1 MSDAD
6 LKQISHLLERAPPAL
21 AALSVGA
28 VVADSRRVRGGELY
42 FGLRGSQTPADYYV
56 DAAFAAGAVAA
67 VVEDHLETLSWRD
80 GKPIWHSPDAR
91 ALLGAALAKQAALTA
106 ESVFVAGVTGT
117 NGKSSV
123 THLLTAILPQ
133 PGFVVGTLGWGREG
147 QLHAQAHTTPD
158 IASLH
163 RIIADCRNQ
172 GAASI
177 AMEVSSHALDQ
188 QRVAGVPIQLA
199 VFTNLSR
206 DHLDYH
212 GDMEQYFAAKARLFS
227 RPELRYAVIN
237 ADDPWSTR
245 LLERLGGDVQ
255 CITFGIERGDV
266 RAQAIHSDAAGLAI
280 TVQTP
285 FGECLLKSPWL
296 GRVNAYNLLAALAAG
311 LVLGQPLASLLER
324 LERVAPVP
332 GRLQPVYSAGDGPL
346 AVVDYA
352 HTPDAL
358 RRVLDDLRQMSQGDL
373 WCVLGCGGER
383 DRGKRPLMAGIA
395 ENLADWVVLT
405 DDNPRHESAQAI
417 MDEML
422 LGMEQPATAIRVH
435 DRGCA
440 IALAIR
446 AAREGDCVLIAGKGH
461 ERYQEYN
468 GIRRPFNDVEAA
480 TRAQEIW
487 Q

>member
-1 MSDAD
+1 MSDVG
-6 LKQISHLLERAPPAL
+6 LKPLLHLLERVPPAL
-21 AALSVGA
+21 ADLSVRA
-28 VVADSRRVRGGELY
+28 VVADSRRVHGGELY
-42 FGLRGSQTPADYYV
+42 FGLRGTQTAADYYV
-56 DAAFAAGAVAA
+56 DAAFAAGALAA
-67 VVEDHLETLSWRD
+67 VVEDHLETLSWRE
-80 GKPIWHSPDAR
+80 GKPVWHTPEAR
-91 ALLGAALAKQAALTA
+91 ALLGGALAKQAALTA
-106 ESVFVAGVTGT
+106 QSVFVAGVTGT

-133 PGFVVGTLGWGREG
+133 PGFVVGTLGWGRDG
-147 QLHAQAHTTPD
+147 DLHEQAHTTPD
-158 IASLH
+158 IESLH
-163 RIIADCRNQ
+163 RIIADCRAQ

-188 QRVAGVPIQLA
+188 QRIAGVPVQLA

-212 GDMEQYFAAKARLFS
+212 GDMEQYFAAKARLFT
-227 RPELRYAVIN
+227 RPGLRYAVIN

-245 LLERLGGDVQ
+245 LLERLAGDVQ
-255 CITFGIERGDV
+255 CMTFGIERGDV

-285 FGECLLKSPWL
+285 QGECLLKSRWL

-311 LVLGQPLASLLER
+311 LVLEQPLPLLLTR
-324 LERVAPVP
+324 LQEAPPVP
-332 GRLQPVYSAGDGPL
+332 GRLQPVYSSGDGPL

-358 RRVLDDLRQMSQGDL
+358 RRVLEDLRQISQGDI

-422 LGMEQPATAIRVH
+422 TGMEQPATAICVH
-435 DRGCA
+435 DRGRA

-461 ERYQEYN
+461 ERYQEYA
-468 GIRRPFNDVEAA
+468 GIRRSFNDVEAA
-480 TRAQEIW
+480 QRAQEVW